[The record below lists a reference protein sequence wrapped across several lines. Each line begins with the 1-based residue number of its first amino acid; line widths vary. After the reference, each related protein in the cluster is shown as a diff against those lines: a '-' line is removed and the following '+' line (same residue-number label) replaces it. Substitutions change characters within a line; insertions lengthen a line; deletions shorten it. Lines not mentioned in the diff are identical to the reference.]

1 MVMAMTAQPA
11 KISTQKEAG
20 TEWWRGAVLY
30 QIYPRSFMDS
40 NGDGIG
46 DLKGITQKLDYVKS
60 LGVDGVWLSPFFTSP
75 MADFGYDV
83 ADYKG
88 IDPIF
93 GTLADCDEMITEMH
107 KRGLKLVIDIVLNH
121 SSDKHPW
128 FIDSRKDKTSAK
140 ADWYVWADPKAD
152 GSPPNNWLSVFGGSA
167 WEFDPGRGQ
176 YYYHQF
182 LKQQPDL
189 NIRNAEVQEEL
200 LATAKWWLD
209 RGVDGFRMDAL
220 PHCIH
225 DAQLRDNPA
234 RPLSKGDGKSTI
246 HPYSMQ
252 WHKYDKTQPEM
263 IPFLKKFRALTD
275 QYKDCMLVAEVNDD
289 KTVETTIEYTNG
301 PEMLHTAYDFSL
313 LTHEYSSAYLRRKV
327 EEFFATEH
335 DAWPSWALS
344 NHDSIRVA
352 TRWAANDKPDV
363 RQTKMLVAML
373 TSLRGSSFIY
383 QGEELG
389 LTEAEIPPEKR
400 QDPGIGSTGTGRDGC
415 RTPMPWNGAE
425 KNAGF
430 TAANGGWLPVP
441 AEHAAMAAMSQNN
454 DPNSM
459 LNFTRHFLQW
469 RKQHAALLRGTI
481 AFEDADKNVVAFTRE
496 VAGEKLFC
504 AFNLSPGTVTI
515 PLEAGYVTLD
525 GHGLAAKT
533 QGQSVELPAFGGYFG
548 KKG

>member
-1 MVMAMTAQPA
+1 
-11 KISTQKEAG
+11 
-20 TEWWRGAVLY
+20 
-30 QIYPRSFMDS
+30 
-40 NGDGIG
+40 
-46 DLKGITQKLDYVKS
+46 
-60 LGVDGVWLSPFFTSP
+60 
-75 MADFGYDV
+75 
-83 ADYKG
+83 
-88 IDPIF
+88 
-93 GTLADCDEMITEMH
+93 
-107 KRGLKLVIDIVLNH
+107 
-121 SSDKHPW
+121 
-128 FIDSRKDKTSAK
+128 
-140 ADWYVWADPKAD
+140 
-152 GSPPNNWLSVFGGSA
+152 
-167 WEFDPGRGQ
+167 
-176 YYYHQF
+176 
-182 LKQQPDL
+182 
-189 NIRNAEVQEEL
+189 
-200 LATAKWWLD
+200 
-209 RGVDGFRMDAL
+209 
-220 PHCIH
+220 
-225 DAQLRDNPA
+225 
-234 RPLSKGDGKSTI
+234 
-246 HPYSMQ
+246 
-252 WHKYDKTQPEM
+252 
-263 IPFLKKFRALTD
+263 
-275 QYKDCMLVAEVNDD
+275 
-289 KTVETTIEYTNG
+289 
-301 PEMLHTAYDFSL
+301 
-313 LTHEYSSAYLRRKV
+313 
-327 EEFFATEH
+327 
-335 DAWPSWALS
+335 
-344 NHDSIRVA
+344 
-352 TRWAANDKPDV
+352 
-363 RQTKMLVAML
+363 MLVAML